1 MKRLTAVAVALLLTT
16 NAASAQTEAGLF
28 GGIGLSTAAAALVSV
43 VVFAG
48 VAANNDDTN
57 GTNGTN

>member
-1 MKRLTAVAVALLLTT
+1 MKRLSAIAVALLLTT
-16 NAASAQTEAGLF
+16 NAASAQTGL
-28 GGIGLSTAAAALVSV
+28 GGIGAGTGITIAVTSV

-48 VAANNDDTN
+48 IVASKDDAN